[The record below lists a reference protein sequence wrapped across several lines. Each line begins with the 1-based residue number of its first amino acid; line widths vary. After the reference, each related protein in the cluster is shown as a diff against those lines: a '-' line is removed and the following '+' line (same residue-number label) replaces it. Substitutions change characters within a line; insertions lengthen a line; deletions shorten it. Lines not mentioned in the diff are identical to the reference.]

1 MQSIKLL
8 KGAAQQPVIVQTN
21 LEQRVN
27 LEQQAIVE
35 GVMRSKLWAA
45 KISKI

>member
-1 MQSIKLL
+1 MQSINLL

-35 GVMRSKLWAA
+35 GVMRSKL
-45 KISKI
+45 